1 MEDKFVKIEALLER
15 STEIPTLHE
24 SVIELLSA
32 LNNPNVNSGEIA
44 RIVNGDYALATRII
58 NFANSPY
65 YGLQGNIKTTQ
76 DAITL
81 LGMNMIKNLAMLV
94 LASSCF
100 ESENNNK
107 NIYASPW
114 MYAICVA
121 VTSETIAEV
130 CEAKN
135 RELAFTAGL
144 LHDVGES
151 GLQSITNQRNS
162 KAVRM
167 SNYTKYP
174 INRLQDFMFGFN
186 HCDVGYVL
194 AKKWHLPN
202 ELQEVVRYHH
212 DPTLCPVDNSLVD
225 IVHVATVFCSMY
237 GISPYE
243 LQTTIPLH
251 AKSFETLGLD
261 SKSLM
266 SYVGRKVMYKLDNAK
281 SLLQAA

>member
-1 MEDKFVKIEALLER
+1 MEEKFAKIKALLEK
-15 STEIPTLHE
+15 STEIPTLSK
-24 SVIELLSA
+24 SVLELLSA
-32 LNNPNVNSGEIA
+32 LNNPNVNLEEIA
-44 RIVNGDYALATRII
+44 RIVNSDYALATRII

-65 YGLQGNIKTTQ
+65 YGLQGNIKTTR

-81 LGMNMIKNLAMLV
+81 LGVNMIKNLAMLV

-100 ESENNNK
+100 ENENNNR
-107 NIYASPW
+107 NIYTSPW

-121 VTSETIAEV
+121 VISETIAEA
-130 CEAKN
+130 CETKN
-135 RELAFTAGL
+135 KELAFTAGL
-144 LHDVGES
+144 LHDIGES

-167 SNYTKYP
+167 SSYTKYP

-194 AKKWHLPN
+194 AKKWLLPN
-202 ELQEVVRYHH
+202 ELQEVIRYHH
-212 DPTLCPVDNSLVD
+212 DPTLCPVDNNLVD
-225 IVHVATVFCSMY
+225 IVHTATVFCSMY

-251 AKSFETLGLD
+251 TKSFEALGLN
-261 SKSLM
+261 SKTLM
-266 SYVGRKVMYKLDNAK
+266 SYVGRRVMHKLDNAK
-281 SLLQAA
+281 FLLQAA